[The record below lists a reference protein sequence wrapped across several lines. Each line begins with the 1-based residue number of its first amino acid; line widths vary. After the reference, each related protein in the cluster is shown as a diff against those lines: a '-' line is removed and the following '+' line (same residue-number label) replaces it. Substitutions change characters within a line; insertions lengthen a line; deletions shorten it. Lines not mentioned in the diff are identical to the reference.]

1 MPQVARDPRVEVRYL
16 DMNLLAS
23 AMGVPASEIP
33 ANHPD
38 AANFYTEIPFK
49 GQTYDIVIAD
59 GAVLRTHAREEYRK
73 EKELEALRLRTA
85 QLIFGLERLKD
96 GGNFVL
102 LSHRIDSWENL
113 ALLRNFEQFS
123 MVKVHKM
130 KTAHT
135 QSSSFYMVAKDVDMR
150 HPMVESLLTKWKKIW
165 WEATFGGED
174 SNGQIPPGPEHDM
187 LIKAV
192 GVGALPLAASL
203 FFSDLRNI
211 LQINACPVAE
221 R

>member
-1 MPQVARDPRVEVRYL
+1 MSQVAKDPRVEVKYL

-38 AANFYTEIPFK
+38 ATNFYTETPFE
-49 GQTYDIVIAD
+49 GQMYDIVIAD
-59 GAVLRTHAREEYRK
+59 GAVLRTHARGEYRM

-135 QSSSFYMVAKDVDMR
+135 QSSSFYMVATDVDMH
-150 HPMVESLLTKWKKIW
+150 HPMAGSLLKKWKKIW
-165 WEATFGGED
+165 WEATFGGVD
-174 SNGQIPPGPEHDM
+174 GKGQMPPSPEHEM
-187 LIKAV
+187 MIKAV
-192 GVGALPLAASL
+192 GVGALPLAASQ
-203 FFSDLRNI
+203 FPDLHTI
-211 LQINACPVAE
+211 LQIHASPVTE

>member
-1 MPQVARDPRVEVRYL
+1 MSQVAKDPRVEVKYL
-16 DMNLLAS
+16 DMNLLAT
-23 AMGVPASEIP
+23 AMGVPASKIP

-38 AANFYTEIPFK
+38 AANFYTEMPFE

-59 GAVLRTHAREEYRK
+59 GAVLRTHVRGEYRM

-96 GGNFVL
+96 GGTFVL

-123 MVKVHKM
+123 VVKLHKM

-150 HPMVESLLTKWKKIW
+150 HPIAGALLRKWKKIW

-174 SNGQIPPGPEHDM
+174 GKGQIPPGPEHEM
-187 LIKAV
+187 MIKAV
-192 GVGALPLAASL
+192 EVGALPFAASQ
-203 FFSDLRNI
+203 S
-211 LQINACPVAE
+211 P
-221 R
+221 